1 MSGFFEGRQLLIAS
15 MHQKEQVLQ
24 PLLESSLKVT
34 VSVAHG
40 LNTDL
45 LGTFSGEV
53 ARIADPL
60 TTTRKKCELALE
72 LTGCDLALASE
83 GSFGAHPSA
92 FFLPANEEWLL
103 FLDRKH
109 QLEIHARHLSLETN
123 FSGQEFHTLEEL
135 EAFASKVGFPS
146 HGLLLRRR
154 KVNPEGILKGI
165 TDPDQLRNAAKDLL
179 ETQGSGYVET
189 DMRAMFNPSRMQ
201 VIGETAQLLIQKL
214 NSCCPSCQLPGFA
227 VTAAEPG
234 LPCSLCGTPS
244 SAALAHL
251 LLCSHCQHQEKVE
264 FPHGKKQ
271 RIPSIV
277 RFAIL
282 EISLFFKAITP
293 FF

>member
-1 MSGFFEGRQLLIAS
+1 MTGFFEGRQLVIAS
-15 MHQKEQVLQ
+15 MHQKEQVLR
-24 PLLESSLKVT
+24 PLFEASLKVT
-34 VSVAHG
+34 ISVAEG

-60 TTTRKKCELALE
+60 TTARKKCELAME
-72 LTGCDLALASE
+72 LTGCDLVLASE

-103 FLDRKH
+103 LLDRKNG
-109 QLEIHARHLSLETN
+109 LEIHARHLSTATN
-123 FSGQEFHTLEEL
+123 FSGQGFSSLEEID
-135 EAFASKVGFPS
+135 AFASKVGFPS
-146 HGLLLRRR
+146 HGLILRRS
-154 KVNPEGILKGI
+154 KDNPEGILKGI
-165 TDPDQLRNAAKDLL
+165 TDPDQLRTAAQHLL
-179 ETQGSGYVET
+179 ETNRSGYIET

-214 NSCCPSCQLPGFA
+214 NSYCPSCQLPGFA

-251 LLCSHCQHQEKVE
+251 LVCSHCQHEEKVF
-264 FPHGKKQ
+264 FPHGKKTEEPQ
-271 RIPSIV
+271 YCQVCNP
-277 RFAIL
+277 
-282 EISLFFKAITP
+282 
-293 FF
+293 

>member
-1 MSGFFEGRQLLIAS
+1 MPGFFEGRQLVIAS
-15 MHQKEQVLQ
+15 MHQKEQVLR
-24 PLLESSLKVT
+24 PLLEAGLKVN
-34 VSVAHG
+34 VAVADG

-60 TTTRKKCELALE
+60 TTARKKCELAME

-103 FLDRKH
+103 LIDRKH
-109 QLEIHARHLSLETN
+109 QLEIHARQLSTATNFAGQAFSSLE
-123 FSGQEFHTLEEL
+123 EV

-146 HGLLLRRR
+146 HGLILRRS
-154 KVNPEGILKGI
+154 KDNPEGILKGI
-165 TDPDQLRNAAKDLL
+165 TDPDQLRNAAKELL

-189 DMRAMFNPSRMQ
+189 DMRAMFNASRMQ

-214 NSCCPSCQLPGFA
+214 NSLCPSCQVPGFA

-234 LPCSLCGTPS
+234 LPCSLCGNPS

-251 LLCSHCQHQEKVE
+251 LICSNCQHEEKVL
-264 FPHGKKQ
+264 FPHGKKTEEPQ
-271 RIPSIV
+271 YCQVCNP
-277 RFAIL
+277 
-282 EISLFFKAITP
+282 
-293 FF
+293 